1 MTVVVLWAHSRSM
14 STAFLRMMAER
25 DDVTT
30 VHEPLLHITEA
41 GEMHLPDGTV
51 ASDERALLTQ
61 LRSMGER
68 RAVFVKEVVDYP
80 YRYLFDHPGELTPFT
95 HTFIVR
101 HPARTISSHYAM
113 KNSVACA
120 EIGYERLFELFQTVW
135 RASGRKPFVMRAEAL
150 LAHPADTVRAY
161 CEYAGLTYRPE
172 ALHWQ
177 PGDRPEFARH
187 RAWHMDAI
195 HSNGFQAAGQEYS
208 DTVEN
213 NPLLRSFYDHHLP
226 FYERLVVHAGSG
238 RPGRAP

>member
-1 MTVVVLWAHSRSM
+1 MTVIVLWAHSRSM

-25 DDVTT
+25 EDVTT

-41 GEMHLPDGTV
+41 GEAHLPDGTV
-51 ASDERALLTQ
+51 ATDERALFTH

-80 YRYLFDHPGELTPFT
+80 YRYLFDRATELTTFT
-95 HTFIVR
+95 HTFMVR

-113 KNSVACA
+113 KNSVTCA
-120 EIGYERLFELFQTVW
+120 EIGYERLFELFETAW
-135 RASGRKPFVMRAEAL
+135 RVSGRKPFVMRAEAL
-150 LAHPADTVRAY
+150 LAHPADVVRAY
-161 CEYAGLTYRPE
+161 CAYAGLPYRQE
-172 ALHWQ
+172 ALHWR
-177 PGDRPEFARH
+177 PGDRPEFVRH

-195 HSNGFQAAGQEYS
+195 RSKGFQATGQEYS

-226 FYERLVVHAGSG
+226 FYERLVAHAASEWS
-238 RPGRAP
+238 GRAP

>member
-1 MTVVVLWAHSRSM
+1 MTVIVLWAHSRSM

-30 VHEPLLHITEA
+30 VHEPLLHLTET
-41 GEMHLPDGTV
+41 GETHLPDGTV
-51 ASDERALLTQ
+51 ATDERTLWTH
-61 LRSMGER
+61 LRSMGEQQM
-68 RAVFVKEVVDYP
+68 VFVKEVLDYP
-80 YRYLFDHPGELTPFT
+80 YRYLLDHPADLTALT

-113 KNSVACA
+113 KNSVTCE
-120 EIGYERLFELFQTVW
+120 EIGYERLFELFDTAW

-161 CEYAGLTYRPE
+161 CEYAGLPYRPE

-177 PGDRPEFARH
+177 PGDRPEFVRH
-187 RAWHMDAI
+187 RAWHVDTI
-195 HSNGFQAAGQEYS
+195 HSKGFQATAQEYS

-226 FYERLVVHAGSG
+226 FYERLAAHAVSELT
-238 RPGRAP
+238 RRAP